1 MATILLVDDD
11 VSLLAA
17 LGTDLERAGYT
28 VLRASDVDNGAQLL
42 EPPPDL
48 VILEVNSDGGAGW
61 ELLSYAVRRGTPV
74 LVLTSRAREEEVVEA
89 LEAGAVD
96 VLSKPYR
103 TNELFARIRSRLGT
117 PAPASS
123 PPVSGYQP
131 AARQLPPAEEAE
143 MFMDHAA
150 ERELMSAP
158 TAPVE
163 PLAQPIEDLPLG
175 ERLRAARQSRRQSLV
190 QVNLETKSNIA
201 IWYLQAMEEEKF
213 GLLPRGPLAA
223 QMVREYAEYL
233 GLNGAHALADFRRQ
247 HDIGPFQPLPSLG
260 GRPEP
265 RTLPRWLAPVA
276 GLLVAL
282 VLLVGGLSYSAK
294 ARSNVGVL
302 GQNIRGAFAR
312 ATPTPT
318 PTNTP
323 LPATITP
330 VPTLT
335 STPTALPTA
344 TATATDTPVPTATLS
359 PPSPTTV
366 PPPPP
371 SPVPARPA
379 PTVRRR

>member
-11 VSLLAA
+11 LALLSA
-17 LGTDLERAGYT
+17 LGADLEQAGYT
-28 VLRASDVDNGAQLL
+28 VLRASNVDNGAQLL

-61 ELLSYAVRRGTPV
+61 DLLPYAVRRGTQV

-103 TNELFARIRSRLGT
+103 TNELFARIRSRLG
-117 PAPASS
+117 APTRPSLPS
-123 PPVSGYQP
+123 VIISQPV
-131 AARQLPPAEEAE
+131 ARQLPPAEEAD
-143 MFMDHAA
+143 MFMDHAS
-150 ERELMSAP
+150 ERDLITAP

-163 PLAQPIEDLPLG
+163 PITQPIEDLPLG

-247 HDIGPFQPLPSLG
+247 HDMAPFQPLPSLG

-265 RTLPRWLAPVA
+265 RTLPRWVSPVA

-282 VLLVGGLSYSAK
+282 VLLVGALTYSAK

-318 PTNTP
+318 PTVTP
-323 LPATITP
+323 PPATITP

-335 STPTALPTA
+335 STPTTLPTA
-344 TATATDTPVPTATLS
+344 TATATDTPVPPATLP
-359 PPSPTTV
+359 PPSPTIAPA
-366 PPPPP
+366 PPPAP
-371 SPVPARPA
+371 SGPT